1 MKSNKIRKYRYD
13 VILITLF
20 IVANVILRFFSIDGA
35 TFTEGADSAQYLKP
49 AISLAMHG
57 EFSESGSRLFTEGT
71 PLYSI
76 LLSIPFKLLGFYES
90 ETTIIFFQSLM
101 LFITGMVSKSI
112 FSQLSELSKGGYL
125 VHGLV
130 ILNPNSLITS
140 HLIQSETLFTL
151 LLVSALYFSLDFLKR
166 YNKKSALYGGI
177 FVGLLALTRPA
188 GMYLIFAIPLFLL
201 VAYFINERV
210 LKPQRTTNRI
220 KGYIFG
226 LAGFILV
233 AQLIVTPWYVRNYVE
248 TEQFFLSSN
257 SGYYLK
263 DQYIHLLR
271 VGRQWSEK
279 QAIEHIKLS
288 QKDYYEKNQV
298 DDLCIKDER
307 HWSCRNYVFNSILS
321 GIVKEP
327 ITNHVKA
334 FIQSWGFLYL
344 SGGASNFRN
353 YLGMSGK
360 EKIVSFQKE
369 KYSGLHGIINF
380 VRSID
385 LPYLTILLLT
395 TGFSFVTRIAG
406 ILGLIYLMKNRR
418 VWPYMTVIVGVIIL
432 FTAMYLYLGQSRFRV
447 PLEPFLMIFAVIGAY
462 NFPIKIMNKFKK

>member
-1 MKSNKIRKYRYD
+1 MSAVYKYRYD
-13 VILITLF
+13 ATLLALF
-20 IVANVILRFFSIDGA
+20 IVANIILRLYSIDGA
-35 TFTEGADSAQYLKP
+35 TFTEGADSSQYFKP
-49 AISLAMHG
+49 AINLATHG
-57 EFSESGSRLFTEGT
+57 EFSESGGSVFTKGT

-76 LLSIPFKLLGFYES
+76 FLSIPFKLQGFYES

-112 FSQLSELSKGGYL
+112 FLQLSELRKGGYL

-130 ILNPNSLITS
+130 IFNPNSLITS

-151 LLVSALYFSLDFLKR
+151 LLVSTLYFSLDFLKR
-166 YNKKSALYGGI
+166 YNKKSALYGGL

-188 GMYLIFAIPLFLL
+188 GMYFVFAIPLFLL

-210 LKPQRTTNRI
+210 LNPQSTTNRI
-220 KGYIFG
+220 KGYIYG

-233 AQLIVTPWYVRNYVE
+233 AQMVVMPWYVRNYVE

-263 DQYIHLLR
+263 DQYIQLLR

-279 QAIEHIKLS
+279 QAIEHIKLL
-288 QKDYYEKNQV
+288 QKDYYKKNQV

-307 HWSCRNYVFNSILS
+307 HWSCRNYLFNSILS

-334 FIQSWGFLYL
+334 FIQSWGYLYL

-353 YLGMSGK
+353 YFGMSGK
-360 EKIVSFQKE
+360 DKIVSFQKD
-369 KYSGLHGIINF
+369 KYSGLHGIVNF

-385 LPYLTILLLT
+385 LPYLTILILT

-406 ILGLIYLMKNRR
+406 IVGLIYLIKNRR
-418 VWPYMTVIVGVIIL
+418 VWPYMIVIVGVIIL

-447 PLEPFLMIFAVIGAY
+447 PLEPFLMIFAVIGVY